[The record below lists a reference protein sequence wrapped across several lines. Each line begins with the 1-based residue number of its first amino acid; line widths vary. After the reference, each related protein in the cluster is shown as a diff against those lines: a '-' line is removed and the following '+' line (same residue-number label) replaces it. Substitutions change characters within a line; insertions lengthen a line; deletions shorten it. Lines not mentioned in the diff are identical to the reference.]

1 MPQKWR
7 RPKKSRW
14 PQNKKH
20 SKNEER
26 PKNEDDLKNEEEP
39 IKKDD
44 PKNEDN
50 PKKEDHFNNEEIL
63 NNGDD
68 LKNKANRRQISLWMR
83 PHFKDFPS
91 SLGISN
97 FAVFLFH
104 HPIYPP
110 QVKSLVSPVIYYDVT
125 WQMETI
131 KLPDHEQCQDYHHYQ
146 HYLPGDQDKIKH
158 RIGGYTRQRAQ
169 EKMDVTI
176 SDRRNSSSLVFV
188 FPALPGIYQI

>member
-1 MPQKWR
+1 MKTTPKWR
-7 RPKKSRW
+7 RP
-14 PQNKKH
+14 QNKD
-20 SKNEER
+20 NL
-26 PKNEDDLKNEEEP
+26 KNEDDLKNEEEP
-39 IKKDD
+39 INKDD

-50 PKKEDHFNNEEIL
+50 PKKEDHFNNEDIL

-68 LKNKANRRQISLWMR
+68 RKNKANILKGF
-83 PHFKDFPS
+83 HS

-158 RIGGYTRQRAQ
+158 RPHAATRTKRNRCNNFLIFLCLYSPAPYSPAWH
-169 EKMDVTI
+169 I
-176 SDRRNSSSLVFV
+176 SNISC
-188 FPALPGIYQI
+188 

>member
-1 MPQKWR
+1 MS
-7 RPKKSRW
+7 RPNLLFTASKPEIWILSVALLS
-14 PQNKKH
+14 QNKKH

-26 PKNEDDLKNEEEP
+26 PKNEDDLKNEEDP
-39 IKKDD
+39 INEDG

-50 PKKEDHFNNEEIL
+50 PKKEDHFNNEDIL

-68 LKNKANRRQISLWMR
+68 RKNKANIL
-83 PHFKDFPS
+83 KDFHS

-146 HYLPGDQDKIKH
+146 HYLPGDQDKLKH
-158 RIGGYTRQRAQ
+158 RMRCYTRQRAQ
-169 EKMDVTI
+169 EEIDATI
-176 SDRRNSSSLVFV
+176 SSFSCACIPLHST
-188 FPALPGIYQI
+188 ALPGIYQI